1 MKEIKELLSAAREA
15 IDGSVSVDVP
25 GVYSALDHLE
35 RAISILVQKVQDMD
49 KELYRV
55 QNPNP

>member
-1 MKEIKELLSAAREA
+1 MKEIKQLKQLLDGARNA

-35 RAISILVQKVQDMD
+35 RAMSLIVQKVQELD
-49 KELYRV
+49 KREKL
-55 QNPNP
+55 